1 MPFTIEIL
9 LDYFAVYNERM
20 WPLHV
25 LAYALG
31 LLALVP
37 LFRRGKAWNRAV
49 TGVLAF
55 LWLWIGLVF
64 WRPAA
69 ADIMAML
76 YGPTVLFA
84 VQGALFL
91 VALARDDITYG
102 SAGRVRTAAGLAF
115 IGYALVA
122 YPLVGL
128 AVGHVYPRAVL
139 SPLFPCPATLLT
151 FGVLLLARRVP
162 WHLLIIPIFW
172 ALSGAL
178 WFYLGMVEDAGLVIA
193 GIVGIAMLATRGR
206 APQRVTG
213 AVPQPQGM
221 KGNVP

>member
-1 MPFTIEIL
+1 MPFTIEML
-9 LDYFAVYNERM
+9 LEYFVVYNERI
-20 WPLHV
+20 WPLQLLGYV
-25 LAYALG
+25 LG
-31 LLALVP
+31 LLTLVP
-37 LFRRGKAWNRAV
+37 LFRPGKAWNRVV

-55 LWLWIGLVF
+55 LWLWLGLVF
-64 WRPAA
+64 WRQAA
-69 ADIMAML
+69 ADMALL

-91 VALARDDITYG
+91 YALARDGIAYG
-102 SAGRVRTAAGLAF
+102 PAGRVRTATGLAF
-115 IGYALVA
+115 TAYALVG

-128 AVGHVYPRAVL
+128 VVGHVYPQAAL

-178 WFYLGMVEDAGLVIA
+178 WFYLGMVEDAGLVVAGVA
-193 GIVGIAMLATRGR
+193 GIVMLATRGR
-206 APQRVTG
+206 PSQRAVS
-213 AVPQPQGM
+213 AVPQS
-221 KGNVP
+221 